1 MDKRRERRDVESKLP
16 DLTTAA
22 FEKWAGQPVI
32 SRKKP
37 SYPINQPLHEYLVST
52 NREIDLPLTYNRLMG
67 FHEAAPLYDD
77 EYRDTFWV
85 TVIYEQA
92 QRERLNEHL
101 RQVYGLLKS
110 VGRDVD
116 QNHLFVDRI
125 DFCEFGNSQPFRIR
139 IVNEQNGNQDFF
151 YIKKAD
157 ASRVYGLELEY
168 LLSPNRVHYL
178 TCGDTLIEE
187 HVVGIPGDVFIRD
200 WLHSGRLKKI
210 RIAKEMI
217 KFNERCFV
225 RLLGD
230 MRSYNFVV
238 EMTPDIEEIQVR
250 FRAMDFDQECYIGRK
265 NFYLTQYFVENR
277 DLTLFCI
284 RELTHESY
292 LQYQLEERAQI
303 YRRMLIARN
312 RLNTFLEVMEGDEI
326 STPEAVVQL
335 REELAEHYD
344 RPSFDKCATMGAIVR
359 ESLEAL
365 RDYVEQHGLS
375 EEKIVNLRPD
385 LTPI

>member
-1 MDKRRERRDVESKLP
+1 MATTRKRRDVDSRLP

-37 SYPINQPLHEYLVST
+37 SYPIIPALREYLSSS
-52 NREIDLPLTYNRLMG
+52 NREIDLPLTYNRLLR
-67 FHEAAPLYDD
+67 FHEAAPLYDE

-85 TVIYEQA
+85 TVVYEPA
-92 QRERLNEHL
+92 QRKRLNEHL
-101 RQVYGLLKS
+101 LQVYGLLKS
-110 VGRDVD
+110 VGADVD
-116 QNHLFVDRI
+116 QDHLFVDRI

-168 LLSPNRVHYL
+168 LLSPNRVHFL

-210 RIAKEMI
+210 RIAKEFV

-303 YRRMLIARN
+303 YRRMRIARI
-312 RLNTFLEVMEGDEI
+312 RLNRFLDVMEQDTI
-326 STPEAVVQL
+326 STPESVVQL
-335 REELAEHYD
+335 RRELAEHYE
-344 RPSFDKCATMGAIVR
+344 RPTFERCASMGAIVR

-365 RDYVEQHGLS
+365 RETVEPLDLGGK
-375 EEKIVNLRPD
+375 EKKPTRPD
-385 LTPI
+385 YTPI

>member
-1 MDKRRERRDVESKLP
+1 MEKRRDVDRRLP

-22 FEKWAGQPVI
+22 FEKWAGEPVI

-37 SYPINQPLHEYLVST
+37 SYPICPRLREYLSLV
-52 NREIDLPLTYNRLMG
+52 NREIDLPLTYNRLRR
-67 FHEAAPLYDD
+67 FHESAPLYD
-77 EYRDTFWV
+77 EENRDTFWQ
-85 TVIYEQA
+85 TVIYEQG
-92 QRERLNEHL
+92 QRKRLNEHL
-101 RQVYGLLKS
+101 RKVYGLLKS
-110 VGRDVD
+110 VGADVGQD
-116 QNHLFVDRI
+116 HLFVDRI

-151 YIKKAD
+151 YIKQAD

-168 LLSPNRVHYL
+168 LLSPNRLHYL

-210 RIAKEMI
+210 RIAKETI
-217 KFNERCFV
+217 KFTERCFV

-250 FRAMDFDQECYIGRK
+250 FRAMDFDQQSYLGRK
-265 NFYLTQYFVENR
+265 NFYLSQYFVENR

-284 RELTHESY
+284 KELSRESY
-292 LQYQLEERAQI
+292 NQYRLEEQAQI
-303 YRRMLIARN
+303 YRRMKTARL
-312 RLNTFLEVMEGDEI
+312 RLSDFLDVMEEDTI
-326 STPEAVVQL
+326 STPDAVVQL
-335 REELAEHYD
+335 RCELAEHYE
-344 RPSFDKCATMGAIVR
+344 RPSFEKCTSMGAIVR
-359 ESLEAL
+359 ESLEAVRENVEHHEF
-365 RDYVEQHGLS
+365 RDDTDNSL
-375 EEKIVNLRPD
+375 I
-385 LTPI
+385 

>member
-37 SYPINQPLHEYLVST
+37 SYPINPALHDYLVST

-67 FHEAAPLYDD
+67 FHEAAPLYDE

-92 QRERLNEHL
+92 QRNRLNEHL

-168 LLSPNRVHYL
+168 LLSPNRLHYL
-178 TCGDTLIEE
+178 TCSDTLIEE

-250 FRAMDFDQECYIGRK
+250 FRAMDFDQQCYIGRK

-292 LQYQLEERAQI
+292 MQYQLEERAQI
-303 YRRMLIARN
+303 YRRMLIARR
-312 RLNTFLEVMEGDEI
+312 RLQTFLEVMEDDVI
-326 STPEAVVQL
+326 APPEAVEQL
-335 REELAEHYD
+335 RGELADHYE
-344 RPSFDKCATMGAIVR
+344 RPSFNKCVTMGGIVR

-365 RDYVEQHGLS
+365 RVNIERHGLS
-375 EEKIVNLRPD
+375 EEKIINPRAD
-385 LTPI
+385 FAPI